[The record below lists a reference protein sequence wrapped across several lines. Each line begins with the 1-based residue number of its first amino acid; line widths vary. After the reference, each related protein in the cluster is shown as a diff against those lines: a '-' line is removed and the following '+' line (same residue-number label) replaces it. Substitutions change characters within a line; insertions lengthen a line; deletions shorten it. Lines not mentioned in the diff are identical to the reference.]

1 MCAYQS
7 LDDEPCCSN
16 TRLLQQILRDE
27 WGFKN
32 LVVSDCG
39 AVSDIWENHK
49 VSSDAT
55 HASARA
61 ALAGTDVECGF
72 NYTYKTV
79 PDAVRRGL
87 ISEKEVDKHVI
98 RLLEG
103 RFDLGEMDDQK
114 LVSWSRI
121 PFSVVSSKEHAQLS
135 LDMARQSLVLLKNS
149 DNILPLNP
157 KSHERIAVIGPNADN
172 RPMMWGNYNGTPTH
186 TIDILDGLRSHY
198 KNLVYIKG
206 CDLTADKV
214 IEPLFNQ

>member
-1 MCAYQS
+1 M
-7 LDDEPCCSN
+7 
-16 TRLLQQILRDE
+16 
-27 WGFKN
+27 
-32 LVVSDCG
+32 
-39 AVSDIWENHK
+39 
-49 VSSDAT
+49 
-55 HASARA
+55 
-61 ALAGTDVECGF
+61 
-72 NYTYKTV
+72 
-79 PDAVRRGL
+79 
-87 ISEKEVDKHVI
+87 I

-149 DNILPLNP
+149 GGILPLDP
-157 KSHERIAVIGPNADN
+157 KSHERIAVVGPNADN

-214 IEPLFNQ
+214 IDPLFTQCRAERRQDSKVSSGTTPSARVSLSLLNIIQCPSP